1 VHSRYLRGATIIRLG
16 STQERGDH
24 VAGNRI
30 GRGVSAAAAA
40 GLLSAALVAAPAV
53 RGEVALVAV
62 AANFAEVMERLEA
75 DFEAES
81 PHAITISTGS
91 TGQLYAQI
99 VNGAPFDAL
108 LAADQARPERLEAE
122 GLAVRGSRFT
132 YARGQL
138 VLWSAEPDRIDA
150 DGAAVLR
157 NGAFRRLAMANP
169 DLAPYGLAARQVL
182 ENLDLTT
189 ALRDRIVLG
198 ENIGQTHAMVAT
210 GNAELGFVARSY
222 VESPRNATAGSR
234 WAVPETLHEPI
245 RQDAVLLLRGEDNS
259 AARDLLAYLRRPD
272 VRQVIA
278 EYGYG
283 VE

>member
-1 VHSRYLRGATIIRLG
+1 MGCNGKQNQSVRPG
-16 STQERGDH
+16 
-24 VAGNRI
+24 VAGMPM
-30 GRGVSAAAAA
+30 
-40 GLLSAALVAAPAV
+40 LLSILLLAAPGV
-53 RGEVALVAV
+53 RSEVAVVAV

-75 DFEAES
+75 GFEAES
-81 PHAITISTGS
+81 PHAITVTTGS

-99 VNGAPFDAL
+99 ANGAPFDAL

-138 VLWSAEPDRIDA
+138 VLWSVEADRVGD
-150 DGAAVLR
+150 DGQIVLLQ
-157 NGAFRRLAMANP
+157 GEFRRLAMANP

-182 ENLDLTT
+182 EGLNLFA
-189 ALRDRIVLG
+189 ALRDRIVFG
-198 ENIGQTHAMVAT
+198 ENVGQTHAMVAT

-222 VESPRNATAGSR
+222 VESPRNATTGSR
-234 WAVPETLHEPI
+234 WIVPEALYQPI

-259 AARDLLAYLRRPD
+259 AARDLLAYLRRED

-283 VE
+283 AE

>member
-1 VHSRYLRGATIIRLG
+1 MLITP
-16 STQERGDH
+16 
-24 VAGNRI
+24 
-30 GRGVSAAAAA
+30 AAA
-40 GLLSAALVAAPAV
+40 
-53 RGEVALVAV
+53 GEVALVAV

-81 PHAITISTGS
+81 PHAITITTGS

-99 VNGAPFDAL
+99 ANGAPFDAL

-138 VLWSAEPDRIDA
+138 VLWSADPGRIGDA
-150 DGAAVLR
+150 GPAVLR
-157 NGAFRRLAMANP
+157 RGDFRRLAMANP
-169 DLAPYGLAARQVL
+169 ELAPYGLAARQA
-182 ENLDLTT
+182 LDGLA
-189 ALRDRIVLG
+189 ALRGKIVFG
-198 ENIGQTHAMVAT
+198 ENVGQTHAMVAT

-222 VESPRNATAGSR
+222 VDSPRNPAPGSR
-234 WAVPETLHEPI
+234 WTVPETLHEPI

-259 AARDLLAYLRRPD
+259 AARDLLAYLRRPA

-278 EYGYG
+278 EHGYG